1 MAWKFSPKG
10 EIYVQI
16 AQRYENYIKLGV
28 LKNGDR
34 LPSVRSVAEDSGV
47 NPNTAARA
55 YSLLEEK
62 GLISSIPKKGVYV
75 TYDGDGEKDE
85 KKKHATDVI
94 GELKEQGISYEL
106 IKEVINSVY
115 ERGENDD

>member
-1 MAWKFSPKG
+1 MAWKFSPGG

-28 LKNGDR
+28 LKNGDK
-34 LPSVRSVAEDSGV
+34 LPSVRSAAEECGV

-62 GLISSIPKKGVYV
+62 GLITSIPKKGVYV
-75 TYDGDGEKDE
+75 TYDGEEKNDE
-85 KKKHATDVI
+85 RKKYTTDVI
-94 GELKEQGISYEL
+94 TNLKKQGIPYEL
-106 IKEVINSVY
+106 LQEVIKTVY
-115 ERGENDD
+115 ERG

>member
-1 MAWKFSPKG
+1 MAWKFSPGG

-28 LKNGDR
+28 LKNGDK
-34 LPSVRSVAEDSGV
+34 LPSVRSAAEECGV

-55 YSLLEEK
+55 YSLLEER
-62 GLISSIPKKGVYV
+62 GFITSIPKKGVYV
-75 TYDGDGEKDE
+75 AYAGEKNDE
-85 KKKHATDVI
+85 RKKYITEVITD
-94 GELKEQGISYEL
+94 LKKQGIPYEL
-106 IKEVINSVY
+106 LQEAVKTVY